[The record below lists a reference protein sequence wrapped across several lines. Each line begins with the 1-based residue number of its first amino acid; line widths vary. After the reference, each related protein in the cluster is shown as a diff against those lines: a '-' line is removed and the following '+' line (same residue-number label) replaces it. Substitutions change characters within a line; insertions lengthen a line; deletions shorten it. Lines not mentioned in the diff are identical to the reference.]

1 MRLLIEFL
9 IAGVAVFL
17 IVSRTGTDLYLPF
30 FSGVVLELGPLY
42 YVFAMVLIVGFGNAV
57 NLTDGLDGLAT
68 FPVII
73 ASLTFLVIVYLTGNV
88 KFAEYL
94 GIPHVSGAGE
104 LAVFAAAIIGACL
117 AFLWF
122 NAPPAAVFMGDTG
135 SLALGGALATI
146 AVTAQHELVLV
157 LVGGLFVVEALVG
170 DHPGVLVQAHR
181 QAGVPHGAD
190 PPSFRTIGLARI
202 DRRHP
207 FLDRVDRPC
216 ARGTRDLETAVITSR
231 AFAGRRYA
239 VLGLARS
246 GLATVEALV
255 ASGAGVTA
263 WDDREE
269 ARDDA
274 MALGADIGNPLDID
288 LIGFAGVVVSPGVPL
303 NRHPIAAHAREAHV
317 PVIGDVELF
326 AEARGDL
333 PPHKIVGITGTNGK
347 STVTALIHHMLESA
361 GVPSLMGGN
370 IGLPILSRD
379 PLPEGGVYVLEL
391 SSYQIDLSHS
401 LACDVAVLTNL
412 SPDHLDRYD
421 GFTGYAASKARLF
434 GLQHRDQVA
443 IVAVD
448 DDPSKMIASRINH
461 RLHRV
466 SGKDIDPVDQHRWP
480 ALQGPHNAQ
489 NAVCAIAVCRV
500 LGLNDEQI
508 ERGLATYTSL
518 PHRMELVGEVAG
530 VRWFNDSKATNAA
543 SAAPALAAFPPAP
556 DQRLHWIAGGQ
567 AKGDGLAACRPWFG
581 HVKRAYLIGDAME
594 PFAAEI
600 GDAVPVDRSG
610 DMATAVA
617 HAAAAAKPGDI
628 VLLSPA
634 CASFDQFKDYEQRG
648 DVFRGLV
655 QALGA

>member
-1 MRLLIEFL
+1 M
-9 IAGVAVFL
+9 
-17 IVSRTGTDLYLPF
+17 
-30 FSGVVLELGPLY
+30 
-42 YVFAMVLIVGFGNAV
+42 
-57 NLTDGLDGLAT
+57 
-68 FPVII
+68 
-73 ASLTFLVIVYLTGNV
+73 
-88 KFAEYL
+88 
-94 GIPHVSGAGE
+94 
-104 LAVFAAAIIGACL
+104 
-117 AFLWF
+117 
-122 NAPPAAVFMGDTG
+122 
-135 SLALGGALATI
+135 
-146 AVTAQHELVLV
+146 
-157 LVGGLFVVEALVG
+157 
-170 DHPGVLVQAHR
+170 
-181 QAGVPHGAD
+181 
-190 PPSFRTIGLARI
+190 
-202 DRRHP
+202 
-207 FLDRVDRPC
+207 
-216 ARGTRDLETAVITSR
+216 ITSR

-263 WDDREE
+263 WDERED
-269 ARDDA
+269 ARDEA
-274 MALGADIGNPLDID
+274 MALGADIGNPLEID

-317 PVIGDVELF
+317 PVIGDIELF
-326 AEARGDL
+326 AEAEGDL
-333 PPHKIVGITGTNGK
+333 PPHKTVGITGTNGK
-347 STVTALIHHMLESA
+347 STVTALVTHMLESA
-361 GVPSLMGGN
+361 GVPTLMGGN
-370 IGLPILSRD
+370 IGLPILTRE

-421 GFTGYAASKARLF
+421 GFAGYAASKARLF
-434 GLQHRDQVA
+434 SLQHRDQVA

-448 DDPSKMIASRINH
+448 DDPSKMIAGRVNH

-466 SGKDIDPVDQHRWP
+466 SGKDIDPVDQARWP

-500 LGLNDEQI
+500 LGLDDEQI
-508 ERGLATYTSL
+508 ERGLATYKSL
-518 PHRMELVGEVAG
+518 PHRMELVGEADG

-581 HVKRAYLIGDAME
+581 HVKRAYLIGEAMDA
-594 PFAAEI
+594 FTAEI
-600 GDAVPVDRSG
+600 GDACPVEKSG
-610 DMATAVA
+610 DLATAVKQ
-617 HAAAAAKPGDI
+617 AAAAAEPGDI

-634 CASFDQFKDYEQRG
+634 CASFDQYKDYEQRG
-648 DVFRGLV
+648 DAFRAAV